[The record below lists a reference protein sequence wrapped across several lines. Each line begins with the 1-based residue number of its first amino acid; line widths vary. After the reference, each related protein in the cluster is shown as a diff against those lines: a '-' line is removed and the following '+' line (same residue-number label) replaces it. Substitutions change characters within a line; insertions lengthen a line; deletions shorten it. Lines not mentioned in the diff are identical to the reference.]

1 MRVKMMIS
9 MVLVGCALLPSS
21 ARLGLAQGE
30 EKSIKIATLAPRDSD
45 LVKGLIRIDKG
56 LQTETK
62 GEWRIKIYAG
72 GVAGDEQD
80 ALRKMRVGQM
90 DGAVVT
96 SVGLSQVLTEL
107 AILSTPGVIDSYEAL
122 AKVQKELNP
131 EWDKK
136 LDDQGYKMLGWGD
149 IGMLR
154 YFTKVPLASPYDLKK
169 QRPWVW
175 PESHTMKSVLH
186 AIGATG
192 VPLGVPEVYG
202 ALQTGMI
209 DAVIAS
215 ALSCVALRWH
225 DKLNHVTARTHGP
238 LVGGMVVGRKK
249 WDMLPP
255 NVQTM
260 VSAQVAKDYAGAN
273 DEIHRDD
280 KKAYDNLLTRGY
292 KATPYTAQGEKD
304 YKEVAKKA
312 RELLIGRVYK
322 KDLLERVM
330 KIAGTT

>member
-9 MVLVGCALLPSS
+9 MVLVACALVPGS
-21 ARLGLAQGE
+21 ARLGLAE
-30 EKSIKIATLAPRDSD
+30 EKAIKIATLAPRDSD

-107 AILSTPGVIDSYEAL
+107 AILTTPGLIESYEAL
-122 AKVQKELNP
+122 EKVQKEMNP

-136 LDDQGYKMLGWGD
+136 LDAEGYKMLGWGD

-154 YFTKVPLASPYDLKK
+154 YFTKAPLATPYDLKK

-175 PESHTMKSVLH
+175 PESHTMKAALH

-192 VPLGVPEVYG
+192 IPLGVPEVYG

-209 DAVIAS
+209 DAVITS
-215 ALSCVALRWH
+215 SLGCVALRWH
-225 DKLNHVTARTHGP
+225 DKLTNVTQRTSGP

-249 WDMLPP
+249 WDALPP

-260 VSAQVAKDYAGAN
+260 IEAQVAKDYAGAN
-273 DEIHRDD
+273 EEIHRDD
-280 KKAYDNLLTRGY
+280 KKAYDNLLKRGY
-292 KATPYTAQGEKD
+292 KATPYSAQGEKD
-304 YKEVAKKA
+304 VKEIAKKA
-312 RELLIGRVYK
+312 REMLIGRVYK
-322 KDLLERVM
+322 KEVLERVM
-330 KIAGTT
+330 KITGAT

>member
-1 MRVKMMIS
+1 MRVKMMIA

-21 ARLGLAQGE
+21 ARLAQAESGN
-30 EKSIKIATLAPRDSD
+30 SIRIATLAPRQSD
-45 LVKGLIRIDKG
+45 LVKGLLRIDKG

-62 GEWRIKIYAG
+62 GQWKLKIYAG
-72 GVAGDEQD
+72 GVAGDEKD

-90 DGAVVT
+90 DAAVVT
-96 SVGLSQVLTEL
+96 SVGLSQVLKEL
-107 AILSTPGVIDSYEAL
+107 AILTTPGVIDSYEAL
-122 AKVQKELNP
+122 ERVQKELNP

-136 LDDQGYKMLGWGD
+136 LDAEGYKILGWGD

-154 YFTKVPLASPYDLKK
+154 YFSKVPLTSPYDLKK
-169 QRPWVW
+169 VRPWVW

-202 ALQTGMI
+202 GLQTGMI
-209 DAVIAS
+209 DAVITS
-215 ALSCVALRWH
+215 ALGCVALRWH
-225 DKLNHVTARTHGP
+225 DKLTNVTARTHGP

-249 WDMLPP
+249 WDALPP

-260 VSAQVAKDYAGAN
+260 VAQQVAKDYAGAN
-273 DEIHRDD
+273 EEVHRDD
-280 KKAYDNLLTRGY
+280 RTAFEKLLKRGY
-292 KATPYTAQGEKD
+292 KATPYSAQGEKD
-304 YKEVAKKA
+304 YKDISKKA
-312 RELLIGRVYK
+312 REMLIGRVYS

-330 KIAGTT
+330 KAAGTT